1 MKKVRLKPQV
11 NLAVNLLL
19 IVVLSIAAF
28 FSTLN
33 IYNGIKN
40 NKIGFIMNYKIK
52 NNFDYKVYIT
62 DNPYYQV
69 EYLEKDK
76 QYPSTIISN
85 IKYSLGTTYKSSK
98 KTDLEYTYKV
108 TGKMISE
115 AINKDTDNEEI
126 WNKEYKLLEEQSG
139 KVSSNELE
147 INEIVDIDY
156 QTYEKLMEQYKKE
169 FAVSMD
175 AYFRVEYIVKITD
188 TKNNVE
194 KEIKTISNIPLLEST
209 IKMDNTI
216 PESINENIYKNN
228 KFSFSNIGLMVITLI
243 IYASIIFFIIKT
255 CKINFM
261 SGYLIRLNKIL
272 KLYDDIIIT
281 VEDLPECNDLE
292 VVELKDFES
301 LVDLEQEL
309 RKPIMYSKVDES
321 LSVFAIYTSTFVYRY
336 IFDEEEYVWENSD

>member
-1 MKKVRLKPQV
+1 MKRVRLRPQV
-11 NLAVNLLL
+11 NLIINLFL
-19 IVVLSIAAF
+19 IVVFSVAAF
-28 FSTLN
+28 FSTVN

-40 NKIGFIMNYKIK
+40 NKVGFIMNYKIK

-85 IKYSLGTTYKSSK
+85 IKYNIGTEYKSSK
-98 KTDLEYTYKV
+98 KTDLKYTYKV

-115 AINKDTDNEEI
+115 AINKDADNEEI
-126 WNKEYKLLEEQSG
+126 WNKEYKLVTEKSG
-139 KVSSNELE
+139 EVNSNELN
-147 INEIVDIDY
+147 INEVIDVDY
-156 QTYEKLMEQYKKE
+156 QIYENLMEQYKKE

-175 AYFRVEYIVKITD
+175 AYFQVEYVIKITD
-188 TKNNVE
+188 SKNKIE
-194 KEIKTISNIPLLEST
+194 KELKTISNIPLLEST
-209 IKMDNTI
+209 IKMENDV
-216 PESINENIYKNN
+216 PKEINENVYKDN
-228 KFSFSNIGLMVITLI
+228 KFTFSNIGLGLLTLA
-243 IYASIIFFIIKT
+243 IYAAIIILIVKT
-255 CKINFM
+255 CRINFM

-272 KLYDDIIIT
+272 KMYDDIIIT

-301 LVDLEQEL
+301 LVDLEQQL

-321 LSVFAIYTSTFVYRY
+321 LSVFAVYTSTFVYRY
-336 IFDEEEYVWENSD
+336 IFDEEEYVWENDD